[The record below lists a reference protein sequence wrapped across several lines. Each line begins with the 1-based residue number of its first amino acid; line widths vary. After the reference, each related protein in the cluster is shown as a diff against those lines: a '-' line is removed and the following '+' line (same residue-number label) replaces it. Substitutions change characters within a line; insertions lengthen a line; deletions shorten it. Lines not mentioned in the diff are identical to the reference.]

1 MKQIFKLVGGRG
13 VVSYVGY
20 LKHHTVFFFE
30 RILRSLSLANC
41 LPISLNLIAFV
52 STLQKATQMKF
63 FTDKII
69 VNGYLLN
76 WIFSYQ
82 VHNILT
88 QGWSTLHGSW
98 QTDWRGRPDTYDF
111 ITLYWTMLLY
121 ICHHFF
127 FFIPVLY
134 LHASIWGLPV
144 LILYCIPANSYNC
157 GIIVMI

>member
-1 MKQIFKLVGGRG
+1 MYLENSWWNVFSNRLGVGGLW
-13 VVSYVGY
+13 VMLVTWSTTQYSFN
-20 LKHHTVFFFE
+20 K
-30 RILRSLSLANC
+30 LASRW
-41 LPISLNLIAFV
+41 PVSLNLIAFV
-52 STLQKATQMKF
+52 STLQKATQMRF
-63 FTDKII
+63 FMDKLI

-98 QTDWRGRPDTYDF
+98 QTDWRGRRDAYDF
-111 ITLYWTMLLY
+111 ITLDRTMLLY
-121 ICHHFF
+121 ICLHFF

>member
-30 RILRSLSLANC
+30 RILRSLSLANNYC

-63 FTDKII
+63 FMDKII

-76 WIFSYQ
+76 
-82 VHNILT
+82 
-88 QGWSTLHGSW
+88 
-98 QTDWRGRPDTYDF
+98 
-111 ITLYWTMLLY
+111 
-121 ICHHFF
+121 
-127 FFIPVLY
+127 
-134 LHASIWGLPV
+134 
-144 LILYCIPANSYNC
+144 
-157 GIIVMI
+157 

>member
-1 MKQIFKLVGGRG
+1 MFLKIYHSLICVIIIWESYWQFLLIVVFREFLMKQIFKLVGGRG

-63 FTDKII
+63 FMDKII

-98 QTDWRGRPDTYDF
+98 QTDWRGRPDAYDF
-111 ITLYWTMLLY
+111 ITLYGTML
-121 ICHHFF
+121 
-127 FFIPVLY
+127 
-134 LHASIWGLPV
+134 
-144 LILYCIPANSYNC
+144 
-157 GIIVMI
+157 